1 MPLEGGTTVHRIG
14 SFIVAVGLL
23 LAPSTVRAQAEAER
37 KEKTF
42 QVVKKGAA
50 VGDVDETVS
59 QMEMRL
65 RLVVRGPDAEPEV
78 MELSNVSS
86 DRYTQTVLA
95 ARKGFI
101 ERVKVSYG
109 DAYEESM
116 EDGKRQRKTSPV
128 SGKVYIGGLVKGRVV
143 VTDEAG
149 KPVSKEEQ
157 ELVEDALPVLGKE
170 DPLDAALPDT
180 PIRVGDSLDRF
191 AKVFEREMFPQD
203 DPTMRF
209 HDTQV
214 RLAEATR
221 DARGS
226 VGTFRVTTT
235 LTIKDPE
242 NPVVMTFPM
251 EGTFS
256 LLAEGGRGLDFTL
269 SGPVRVAVSEELR
282 KQGVTVEAEGDVN
295 IHVNSPAP

>member
-1 MPLEGGTTVHRIG
+1 MHRIG

-23 LAPSTVRAQAEAER
+23 LVPSTVRAEGEAER
-37 KEKTF
+37 KEQTF

-50 VGDVDETVS
+50 VGDVDVTIS

-78 MELSNVSS
+78 IELSNVTSE
-86 DRYTQTVLA
+86 RYTQTVLA
-95 ARKGFI
+95 ARKGVI

-109 DAYEESM
+109 DGYEESV
-116 EDGKRQRKTSPV
+116 EDGKTQRKKSPV
-128 SGKVYIGGLVKGRVV
+128 SGKVYVAGLVKGRVV
-143 VTDEAG
+143 VTDEVG

-157 ELVEDALPVLGKE
+157 ELVEDQLPVLGKV

-191 AKVFEREMFPQD
+191 AKVFEREMLPEG

-214 RLAEATR
+214 RLAEVTR

-226 VGTFRVTTT
+226 VGTFRVSTT

-242 NPVVMTFPM
+242 NPIVMTFPM
-251 EGTFS
+251 EGRMS
-256 LLAEGGRGLDFTL
+256 LLADGVRALDFTL

-282 KQGVTVEAEGDVN
+282 KQGVTVESEGDVN
-295 IHVNSPAP
+295 IHVSSPTP